1 MKKNIML
8 VSLFYFLNVCS
19 VSAAKV
25 SCGNI
30 TDIPSKIPDLSSM
43 GITLVQIAVPVI
55 LVIMGMMD
63 LFKGI
68 TSSKEDEIKKGLK
81 VFAKRTIVALII
93 FFLVVIVKLIIS
105 LVASGT
111 SQNIVEC
118 IDCFV
123 SNNCKSM

>member
-1 MKKNIML
+1 ML
-8 VSLFYFLNVCS
+8 VSLFYFLNVCP